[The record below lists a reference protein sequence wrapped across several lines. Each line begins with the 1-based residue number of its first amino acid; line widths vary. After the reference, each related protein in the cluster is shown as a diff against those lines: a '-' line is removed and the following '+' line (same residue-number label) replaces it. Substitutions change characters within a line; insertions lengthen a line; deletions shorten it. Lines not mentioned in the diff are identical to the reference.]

1 MASHKNFDKDKHKA
15 AKQAVRYEEQVTALE
30 IEIEQLR
37 AAREKKKK
45 AKPIETDEEYI
56 AKNKE
61 LDKLRSKLAKAEK
74 VSKSKNIWI
83 LKPGENTNRGI
94 GITVHT

>member
-1 MASHKNFDKDKHKA
+1 M
-15 AKQAVRYEEQVTALE
+15 
-30 IEIEQLR
+30 
-37 AAREKKKK
+37 
-45 AKPIETDEEYI
+45 DEEYI

-61 LDKLRSKLAKAEK
+61 LDKLKNKQARAEK

-94 GITVHT
+94 GITVQTQVEDIKNIIDAKANVDERTFIL